1 MRHRKAGRRLGRPS
15 DHRKALLRNL
25 CTDLLRYEKLQTTE
39 AKARELQR
47 AVEPLITRA
56 RSGTLHDRRMVMRV
70 LYDRD
75 VGAKLFNELAPRF
88 GDRPGGYTRIYKLGQ
103 RRGDAAPMAQI
114 ELVLE
119 PVEKG
124 RG

>member
-1 MRHRKAGRRLGRPS
+1 MRHRKAGRRLSRPT
-15 DHRKALLRNL
+15 DHRTALLRNL

-47 AVEPLITRA
+47 MVEPLITRA

-88 GDRPGGYTRIYKLGQ
+88 GDRPGGYTRIYKLGP

-114 ELVLE
+114 ELILN
-119 PVEKG
+119 P
-124 RG
+124 